1 MDELATGVVLGLI
14 VGLTIGSWIRRDT
27 LLKAEQRG
35 HRKGSDAMYRTMKEN
50 KHEQSR

>member
-14 VGLTIGSWIRRDT
+14 VGLTIGSWIRKDT

-35 HRKGSDAMYRTMKEN
+35 YRRGSGDAFRTMEEK
-50 KHEQSR
+50 SD